1 MSTTDRAD
9 EIREFALQF
18 NKSLGKIDKNEGR
31 ISELE
36 DFTNN
41 FNNRLKRAYASYTET
56 VKKKNKKQLKNFF
69 RILKI

>member
-18 NKSLGKIDKNEGR
+18 NKSLGKIVKNEGR

-41 FNNRLKRAYASYTET
+41 FNNRLKRAYASYT
-56 VKKKNKKQLKNFF
+56 KKKKKKKKKKIKNN
-69 RILKI
+69 

>member
-56 VKKKNKKQLKNFF
+56 VKKIKNKKTIKIFF
-69 RILKI
+69 